1 MKMKFFA
8 IRLLTSFLILT
19 TMLISSGCVELT
31 AIRNFA
37 ESSKVVS
44 QKFPSLSADFYRSC
58 VQTYKYYYYDRV
70 TYNPQKMQAV
80 DEISGKKDINAEV
93 SAVFTDG
100 NGNTPEKDEVACREW
115 KSVVPLAT
123 NLNKTL
129 VDYMKALGD
138 LAADDIAAYDKDY
151 DALQASIVAT
161 KVFKPTEVAA
171 GTKLAK
177 FLTDV
182 LAKGYRR
189 KKLKTAIEQQNAN
202 VAILTDA
209 LALYISDNYASQLM
223 SERNDLD
230 KYYET
235 LIKASLLRDAAISNQ
250 LDKDKVTHDY
260 LSAVTLKQTW
270 DTEAA
275 TLQERIDAADAYGKI
290 MAKVKEGHQKLY
302 DNRNN
307 LNSPEVKKMALSY
320 ANTIE
325 DLVETFGKAF

>member
-1 MKMKFFA
+1 MKIKFFN

-19 TMLISSGCVELT
+19 TMLFSSSCVELT
-31 AIRNFA
+31 AIRKFA
-37 ESSKVVS
+37 ESSNVVS

-70 TYNPQKMQAV
+70 NYDPQKMQAI
-80 DEISGKKDINAEV
+80 DEISGRKDIDTNAG
-93 SAVFTDG
+93 SIFTDG

-115 KSVVPLAT
+115 KTVVPLAA

-151 DALQASIVAT
+151 NALQASIVAT

-171 GTKLAK
+171 GTELAK

-182 LAKGYRR
+182 FTNAYRR

-209 LALYISDNYASQLM
+209 LTLYISDNYVSQLKR
-223 SERNDLD
+223 ERNDLD

-250 LDKDKVTHDY
+250 LDKNKETHDY
-260 LSAVTLKQTW
+260 LSAVILKQMW
-270 DTEAA
+270 DTEA
-275 TLQERIDAADAYGKI
+275 TKIQERIDSAKAYGKI
-290 MAKVKEGHQKLY
+290 MANVKEGHQKLY

-307 LNSPEVKKMALSY
+307 LNSPEVKKLALSY

-325 DLVETFGKAF
+325 DLIETFRKAF